1 MKEKLQQIQEIF
13 QVLDESLIK
22 DIIEPKISNRIR
34 NHYDT
39 LIQLGLKDDELIS
52 ALVSVSVAESI
63 RLSAFITVLLTN
75 LDPNEPFDPR
85 DFIHVVK

>member
-1 MKEKLQQIQEIF
+1 MKEKLQKIEEIF
-13 QVLDESLIK
+13 QTLDDSLIK
-22 DIIEPKISNRIR
+22 EIIEPEISNRIR
-34 NHYDT
+34 NHHDA

-52 ALVSVSVAESI
+52 ALVSISVTESI

-75 LDPNEPFDPR
+75 LNPNEPFDPR

>member
-1 MKEKLQQIQEIF
+1 MKEKLQKIEEIF
-13 QVLDESLIK
+13 QILDDSLIK
-22 DIIEPKISNRIR
+22 EIIEPEISNRIR

-63 RLSAFITVLLTN
+63 RLGAFITVLLTN
-75 LDPNEPFDPR
+75 LNLNDPFDPR